1 MKTKILNTILFT
13 LLTVVTFAQTKVP
26 FNLGV
31 SQTNPTCVN
40 FSDGEIT
47 ALPSGGFPP
56 YTYQWSNGDTTQTIS
71 NLSAGNYS
79 VTVTDSYNSTIAAF
93 LTVDNPLPI
102 TISGTQTN
110 VTSFGLSNGQIDI
123 IAIENT
129 TGSFTYQWFTA
140 GGSFQ
145 NQGNLD
151 QQGLT
156 SGYYKIMVT
165 DSIGCVG
172 IGYFTINQPN
182 PSLPSINNPNL
193 IAPSISNNTS
203 AISTYPNP
211 SNGNFT
217 IEIKENV
224 SEIRIVNT
232 INGEEVYNDKSS
244 LSKLYVDNLKTGI
257 YMIYVTTEKGT
268 ETKRITI
275 L

>member
-102 TISGTQTN
+102 TISGTQSN

-123 IAIENT
+123 VDISNT

-172 IGYFTINQPN
+172 IGYFTISQPN
-182 PSLPSINNPNL
+182 PSLPTLNNPNL
-193 IAPSISNNTS
+193 ISPSISNNTS

-217 IEIKENV
+217 IETKENV

>member
-1 MKTKILNTILFT
+1 MKTNLINTILFT

-26 FNLGV
+26 FNLGI
-31 SQTNPTCVN
+31 SQKNPTCIN
-40 FSDGEIT
+40 FSDGEIS

-56 YTYQWSNGDTTQTIS
+56 YSYIWSNGDTTQTIS
-71 NLSAGNYS
+71 NLLAGNYS

-93 LTVDNPLPI
+93 VTVNNPLPI
-102 TISGTQTN
+102 TISGTQSN

-123 IAIENT
+123 VSINNT
-129 TGSFTYQWFTA
+129 VGPFTYQWTTS
-140 GGSFQ
+140 GGNFQ

-156 SGYYKIMVT
+156 AGYYKLMVT
-165 DSIGCVG
+165 DSLGCMG
-172 IGYFTINQPN
+172 FGYFTITQPN
-182 PSLPSINNPNL
+182 PSLPSLNNPNL

-217 IEIKENV
+217 IETKEIV
-224 SEIRIVNT
+224 SEIKIVNT

-244 LSKLYVDNLKTGI
+244 LSKLQIDNLETGV
-257 YMIYVTTEKGT
+257 YMIYITTERGT